1 MKLKLLLSLAV
12 IFFCAGPAL
21 AARLSDEEVQQ
32 RIVAESIADYSG
44 SCACP
49 FNSARNGSRCGKRSA
64 WSRQGGEAPI
74 CYVKEV
80 TAEMIN
86 QWRAAHNE
94 DQAARRAAG
103 NIRPV

>member
-1 MKLKLLLSLAV
+1 MRLKWVLSLAI
-12 IFFCAGPAL
+12 IFFFADPAL

-32 RIVAESIADYSG
+32 RIVAESIADYAG

-49 FNSARNGSRCGKRSA
+49 FNSARNGSRCGGRSA

-80 TAEMIN
+80 TAEMID
-86 QWRAAHNE
+86 QWRAANNE
-94 DQAARRAAG
+94 D
-103 NIRPV
+103 

>member
-1 MKLKLLLSLAV
+1 MRLKWVLSLAI
-12 IFFCAGPAL
+12 IFFYADPAL

-49 FNSARNGSRCGKRSA
+49 FNSARNGSRCGGRSA

-74 CYVKEV
+74 CYVKK
-80 TAEMIN
+80 
-86 QWRAAHNE
+86 
-94 DQAARRAAG
+94 
-103 NIRPV
+103 